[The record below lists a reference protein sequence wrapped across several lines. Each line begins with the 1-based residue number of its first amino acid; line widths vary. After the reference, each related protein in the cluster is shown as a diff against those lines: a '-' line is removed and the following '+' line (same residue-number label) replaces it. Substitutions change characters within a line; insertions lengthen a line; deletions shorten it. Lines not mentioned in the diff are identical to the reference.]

1 MFSADVKARDSH
13 LYVYIR
19 LVRKDLSCTYVGE
32 NECVLCRCAFSP
44 HYMCQC
50 GTLVSVNSC
59 ICVCCVCMYM
69 VCPCMCSSMYS
80 CLICIVHA
88 CVHAHE
94 CMCQHLYMFVN
105 FVYVCLHVSDSMVP
119 MYCVKGWRCGCLCI
133 SLQWTLYKHIRT
145 VQCAYYVCNLL
156 ATFKCLTLTASRA
169 TNTERVMLTIN
180 RAATVTPSTADV
192 ITREPSRTESAV
204 DQ

>member
-105 FVYVCLHVSDSMVP
+105 FVYVCLHVSDSMV
-119 MYCVKGWRCGCLCI
+119 I
-133 SLQWTLYKHIRT
+133 LYEGMAVWLFVHLNTMDI
-145 VQCAYYVCNLL
+145 QYAYSVLTTYATYLL
-156 ATFKCLTLTASRA
+156 LS
-169 TNTERVMLTIN
+169 NV
-180 RAATVTPSTADV
+180 
-192 ITREPSRTESAV
+192 
-204 DQ
+204 